1 MENTVPDIFQDPEL
15 QAQFNRQGYL
25 LLDFLRPEDVQNL
38 EAIFH
43 EWHRDLPQGRFMSDS
58 YSDNQEL
65 KRAASQRITEVF
77 MSHFK
82 RYFKDF
88 SPFGSSFL
96 YKTPGSES
104 ALAPHQDWTIV
115 DETKALAL
123 NIWVPLCDTTVHNGT
138 LHILP
143 GSHLHIL
150 PLRAPT
156 LPFFF
161 SGNEDV
167 LTPYL
172 VPVDVEAGQAVVLN
186 QRLVHY
192 SSPNLSEKV
201 RIAIT
206 SGIKTAGVPM
216 VTYYKDADRSDD
228 VLEYFHQEDDFL
240 ISFNNFFEDI
250 RKRPYLGVKG
260 GEISYR
266 LPQPAPD
273 ELRVLLNKMYASA
286 GMTPP
291 VMQPVKVSGWRSRV
305 RQLLGIDG

>member
-1 MENTVPDIFQDPEL
+1 MKNIVPDIFQDPDL
-15 QAQFNRQGYL
+15 QAQFDRKGYI
-25 LLDFLRPEDVQNL
+25 LLDFLTPEDVQYL
-38 EAIFH
+38 ESLFH
-43 EWHRDLPQGRFMSDS
+43 EGHSDLPKSRFMSDS
-58 YSDNQEL
+58 YSADEDM
-65 KRAASQRITEVF
+65 KKMASRKITEVF
-77 MSHFK
+77 LPHFS

-96 YKTPGSES
+96 YKTPGTES

-115 DETKALAL
+115 DESKALAL

-138 LHILP
+138 LHVLP

-167 LTPYL
+167 LMPYL
-172 VPVDVEAGQAVVLN
+172 LPIEVKAGQAVVLN

-192 SSPNLSEKV
+192 SSPNLSDQV

-206 SGIKTAGVPM
+206 SGIKTAGEPM
-216 VTYYKDADRSDD
+216 VFYYRDDERGED
-228 VLEYFHQEDDFL
+228 VLEVYHQEDDFL
-240 ISFNNFFEDI
+240 ISFKNFMEDI

-260 GEISYR
+260 GEISYK
-266 LPQPAPD
+266 LPQPSAD
-273 ELRVLLNKMYASA
+273 ELKNLLNQMYASA
-286 GMTPP
+286 GISPP
-291 VMQPVKVSGWRSRV
+291 MIQTSKTSGWRSKV
-305 RQLLGIDG
+305 RQLLGING